1 MEIILKQDV
10 YNLGLKDEV
19 VKVKNGYG
27 RNYLI
32 PKGYAIEATG
42 ANKKILT
49 ETLKQRAFK
58 EEKIKKEAQKIAESL
73 KSLKITI
80 GAKVGTSGKIFGSVN
95 ALQIAE
101 AIKTQHNIEIDRKK
115 IMVNGE
121 AIKEVGAFTAKINLH
136 KEVSV
141 ELPFEVVAE

>member
-1 MEIILKQDV
+1 MELILKQDI

-42 ANKKILT
+42 ANKKILA

-58 EEKIKKEAQKIAESL
+58 EEKVKKEAQKIAESI
-73 KSLKITI
+73 KAIKVTI

-101 AIKTQHNIEIDRKK
+101 AIKNQHNIEIDRKK

-121 AIKEVGAFTAKINLH
+121 AIKEVGSFTAKINLH

-141 ELPFEVVAE
+141 ELPFDVVAE